1 MTVEELQIVI
11 SAQTKSAKSELN
23 SVKNEVTGLKN
34 HVDKVT
40 GSIGNSF
47 KSIRNIVA
55 GLGIASLIKSTI
67 LGNVDAAIKRVDTL
81 SNYSRVMSN
90 LGVGSVQAN
99 ASVQKL
105 SNKLIG
111 LPTTLDDASGAVQR
125 FTSVNSNISRS
136 TDMFLA
142 LNNAIL
148 AGGASSEIQKSA
160 LEQLSQSYAK
170 GKPDMFEWR
179 SAMTAMPAQMKQ
191 VAEAMGFVNA
201 SALGEALRNGTVSMD
216 QFMNTLMQLNT
227 QGINGYQ
234 SFEEQAR
241 NATGGI
247 STSIANMR
255 TAIVR
260 CMSEVMNTIGQSNI
274 AGFFTNIAKAINSC
288 VPYVVAFT
296 KVVMVAVGY
305 LTALFGGKSKKL
317 SSSFGGVSNNAK
329 KAAGNT
335 GALAKKMNDASDS
348 SQKLSKG
355 ASGTGRG
362 LKKAAGNASKLK
374 KELKGALAG
383 FDAINNINS
392 SNGSSDPSSGGSGG
406 AGGSGGDIGGFSM
419 DDSGAEEQKGLLE
432 EVDKQLEEIKKK
444 VAEFFQPLKQSWDK
458 FGAPMIAAAVYAF
471 NGVKNLLM
479 EIGKSMYTVWENGTG
494 AKTVELILKIFTNIF
509 KIIGNISQGLA
520 DAWNTAG
527 LGDSIIQHLW
537 NIFNSIL
544 KIINE
549 ILKIVRDVTKAI
561 DWTAVLGAVDVVL
574 IIIDGLFSFIA
585 DNVGRIL
592 GILSVIAGLSLFST
606 LAGILGTVITQIQLA
621 VGVFSGWASLATAL
635 SGAFG
640 ILPQIFASI
649 VMAVNPVNI
658 IIGAVIA
665 TVVDLWQKSKSFR
678 DDIVSILGNIATIV
692 QKVFM
697 NIVAPII
704 DTVGKIIMDFVGD
717 VLKPLW
723 NAWENVFQSIMGLLS
738 DFLKFATPIFST
750 ILDIL
755 GPVFEL
761 ALTLLRGVFDM
772 VFAAIRGIIE
782 RADKT
787 ICERVNNIREFFRN
801 LGEWMEGTFGFKWK
815 NVFETV
821 KNAVKAFRDY
831 VGPIINSLEV
841 VFLGLTSFI
850 SGVFSGNWRR
860 AWFGVR
866 QIFESI
872 VSGLSHIFKAPLN
885 FMIDRINKFL
895 SGIGKIKIPD
905 WVPGVGGKGFS
916 IPRIPR
922 LAKGG
927 IVSASTIA
935 NIGEAGTEAV
945 IPLQRNTQGLDMIA
959 EKISERLSL
968 SQNDGTGATYVIKLV
983 LDDGRVITKM
993 VIETISRTMKHAQE
1007 SLYLTIRRWNEWQ
1020 MKRKSR

>member
-1 MTVEELQIVI
+1 M
-11 SAQTKSAKSELN
+11 
-23 SVKNEVTGLKN
+23 KNEVTGLKN

-260 CMSEVMNTIGQSNI
+260 CMSDVMNTIGQSNI

-335 GALAKKMNDASDS
+335 GALAKNMNDASNS

-355 ASGTGRG
+355 AGGTGSG

-392 SNGSSDPSSGGSGG
+392 SNGSSDPSSGGSGGSGG

-549 ILKIVRDVTKAI
+549 ILKIVRDITKAI

-574 IIIDGLFSFIA
+574 GIIDGLFSFIA

-592 GILSVIAGLSLFST
+592 GILSIIAGLSLFST

-649 VMAVNPVNI
+649 VMAVNPVNV

-692 QKVFM
+692 QKVFL

-704 DTVGKIIMDFVGD
+704 DTVGGIIKDFVD
-717 VLKPLW
+717 TVLKPLW

-755 GPVFEL
+755 GPIFKL

-821 KNAVKAFRDY
+821 KNAVKAFRDCM
-831 VGPIINSLEV
+831 GPIISSV
-841 VFLGLTSFI
+841 QVIFMGLTNFI

-885 FMIDRINKFL
+885 FMIDGINKFL

-993 VIETISRTMKHAQE
+993 VIDNIKDYEARTGKPVFD
-1007 SLYLTIRRWNEWQ
+1007 Y
-1020 MKRKSR
+1020 

>member
-335 GALAKKMNDASDS
+335 GALAKNMNDASNS

-355 ASGTGRG
+355 AGGTGSG

-392 SNGSSDPSSGGSGG
+392 SNGSSDPSSGGSDGSGG

-537 NIFNSIL
+537 NIFNSVL

-549 ILKIVRDVTKAI
+549 ILKMVRDITKAI
-561 DWTAVLGAVDVVL
+561 DWTVVLGAVNVVL
-574 IIIDGLFSFIA
+574 GIIDGLFSFIA
-585 DNVGRIL
+585 DNVGLIL
-592 GILSVIAGLSLFST
+592 GILSAIAGLSLFST
-606 LAGILGTVITQIQLA
+606 LAGILGTVITQIQIA

-649 VMAVNPVNI
+649 VMAVNPVNV

-692 QKVFM
+692 QKVFL

-704 DTVGKIIMDFVGD
+704 DTVGGIIKDFVD
-717 VLKPLW
+717 TVLKPLW

-755 GPVFEL
+755 GPVFKL
-761 ALTLLRGVFDM
+761 ALTVLRGVFDM

-821 KNAVKAFRDY
+821 KNVVKAFRDY
-831 VGPIINSLEV
+831 MGPIINSLEV

-885 FMIDRINKFL
+885 FMIDGINKFL

-993 VIETISRTMKHAQE
+993 VIDNIKDYEARTGKPVFD
-1007 SLYLTIRRWNEWQ
+1007 Y
-1020 MKRKSR
+1020 

>member
-335 GALAKKMNDASDS
+335 GALAKNMNDASNS

-355 ASGTGRG
+355 AGGTGSG

-392 SNGSSDPSSGGSGG
+392 SNGSSDPSSGGSDGPGG
-406 AGGSGGDIGGFSM
+406 SGGSGGDIGGFSM

-692 QKVFM
+692 QKVFL

-704 DTVGKIIMDFVGD
+704 DTVGKIIMDFVET

-755 GPVFEL
+755 GPIFKL
-761 ALTLLRGVFDM
+761 ALTVLRGVFDM

-841 VFLGLTSFI
+841 VFLGLTNFI

-885 FMIDRINKFL
+885 FMIDGINKFL

-935 NIGEAGTEAV
+935 NIGEAGPEAV

-993 VIETISRTMKHAQE
+993 VIDNIKDYEARTGKPVFD
-1007 SLYLTIRRWNEWQ
+1007 Y
-1020 MKRKSR
+1020 

>member
-23 SVKNEVTGLKN
+23 SVKNEVTSLKN

-125 FTSVNSNISRS
+125 FTSVNGNISRS

-247 STSIANMR
+247 ATSIANMR

-296 KVVMVAVGY
+296 KVIMVAVGY

-335 GALAKKMNDASDS
+335 GALAKKMSDASDS

-355 ASGTGRG
+355 ASGTGSG

-392 SNGSSDPSSGGSGG
+392 SNGSSDPSSGGSDGSGG

-419 DDSGAEEQKGLLE
+419 DDGGAKEQKGLLE
-432 EVDKQLEEIKKK
+432 EVDKQLEEIKKM

-479 EIGKSMYTVWENGTG
+479 DIGKSMYTVWENGTG

-509 KIIGNISQGLA
+509 KIIGNITQGLA

-549 ILKIVRDVTKAI
+549 ILKIVRDITKAI
-561 DWTAVLGAVDVVL
+561 DWTVVLGAVNVVL
-574 IIIDGLFSFIA
+574 SIIDGLFSFIA

-649 VMAVNPVNI
+649 VMAVNPVNV

-692 QKVFM
+692 QKVFL

-704 DTVGKIIMDFVGD
+704 DTVGRIIMDFVD
-717 VLKPLW
+717 TVLKPLW

-755 GPVFEL
+755 GPIFKL

-821 KNAVKAFRDY
+821 KNVVKVFRDFM
-831 VGPIINSLEV
+831 GPIINSLEV
-841 VFLGLTSFI
+841 IFMGLTNFI

-885 FMIDRINKFL
+885 FMIDGINKFL

-993 VIETISRTMKHAQE
+993 VIDNIKDYEARTGKPVFD
-1007 SLYLTIRRWNEWQ
+1007 Y
-1020 MKRKSR
+1020 

>member
-406 AGGSGGDIGGFSM
+406 SGGAGGSGGDIGGFSM

-537 NIFNSIL
+537 NMFNSIL

-549 ILKIVRDVTKAI
+549 ILKIVRDITKAI
-561 DWTAVLGAVDVVL
+561 DWTVVLGAVNVVL
-574 IIIDGLFSFIA
+574 SIIDGLFSFIA
-585 DNVGRIL
+585 DNVGLIL
-592 GILSVIAGLSLFST
+592 GILSAIAGLSLFST

-649 VMAVNPVNI
+649 VMAVNPVNV

-692 QKVFM
+692 QKVFL

-704 DTVGKIIMDFVGD
+704 DTVGKIIMDFVET

-755 GPVFEL
+755 GPIFKL
-761 ALTLLRGVFDM
+761 ALTVLRGVFDM

-821 KNAVKAFRDY
+821 KNAVKAFRDC

-841 VFLGLTSFI
+841 IFLGLTNFI

-885 FMIDRINKFL
+885 FMIDGINKFL

-916 IPRIPR
+916 IPKIPR

-993 VIETISRTMKHAQE
+993 VIDNIKDYEARTGKPVFD
-1007 SLYLTIRRWNEWQ
+1007 Y
-1020 MKRKSR
+1020 

>member
-1 MTVEELQIVI
+1 M
-11 SAQTKSAKSELN
+11 
-23 SVKNEVTGLKN
+23 KNEVTGLKN

-67 LGNVDAAIKRVDTL
+67 LSNVDAAIKRVDTL

-216 QFMNTLMQLNT
+216 QFMDTIMKLNT

-247 STSIANMR
+247 ATSIANMR

-260 CMSEVMNTIGQSNI
+260 GMSDVMNTIGQSNI

-288 VPYVVAFT
+288 IPYVVAFT
-296 KVVMVAVGY
+296 KIVMVAVGY

-335 GALAKKMNDASDS
+335 GALAKNMNNASNS

-355 ASGTGRG
+355 ASGTGSG

-374 KELKGALAG
+374 KELNGALAG

-392 SNGSSDPSSGGSGG
+392 SNSSSDPSSGGSGG

-458 FGAPMIAAAVYAF
+458 FGAPMIAAAVFAF
-471 NGVKNLLM
+471 SGIRSLLS

-549 ILKIVRDVTKAI
+549 ILKIVRDITKAI
-561 DWTAVLGAVDVVL
+561 DWTIVLGAVNVVL
-574 IIIDGLFSFIA
+574 GIIDGLFSFIA
-585 DNVGRIL
+585 DNVGLIL
-592 GILSVIAGLSLFST
+592 GILSAIAGLSLFST

-649 VMAVNPVNI
+649 VMAVNPVNV

-692 QKVFM
+692 QKVFI

-704 DTVGKIIMDFVGD
+704 DTVGKIIMDFVD
-717 VLKPLW
+717 SVLKPLW

-738 DFLKFATPIFST
+738 DFLKVATPIFST

-755 GPVFEL
+755 GPVFKL
-761 ALTLLRGVFDM
+761 ALTVLRGVFDM

-831 VGPIINSLEV
+831 MGPIISSV
-841 VFLGLTSFI
+841 QVIFMGLANFI
-850 SGVFSGNWRR
+850 GGVFSGNWKR
-860 AWFGVR
+860 AWLGVK
-866 QIFESI
+866 QIFEGI
-872 VSGLSHIFKAPLN
+872 VSGLGAIFKAPLN
-885 FMIDRINKFL
+885 FMIDGINKFL

-916 IPRIPR
+916 IPKIPR

-993 VIETISRTMKHAQE
+993 VIDNIKDYEARTGKPVFD
-1007 SLYLTIRRWNEWQ
+1007 Y
-1020 MKRKSR
+1020 

>member
-67 LGNVDAAIKRVDTL
+67 LSNVDAAIKRVDTL

-90 LGVGSVQAN
+90 LGAGSVQAN
-99 ASVQKL
+99 ASIQKL

-216 QFMNTLMQLNT
+216 QFMDTIMKLNT

-247 STSIANMR
+247 ATSIANMR

-260 CMSEVMNTIGQSNI
+260 GMADVMNTIGQSNI

-288 VPYVVAFT
+288 IPYVVAFT

-335 GALAKKMNDASDS
+335 GALAKNMNNASNS

-355 ASGTGRG
+355 ASGTGSG

-374 KELKGALAG
+374 KELNGALAG

-406 AGGSGGDIGGFSM
+406 SGGAGGYGGDIGGFSM

-549 ILKIVRDVTKAI
+549 ILKIVRDITKAI
-561 DWTAVLGAVDVVL
+561 DWTVVLGAVNVVL
-574 IIIDGLFSFIA
+574 GIIDGLFSFIA
-585 DNVGRIL
+585 DNVGLIL
-592 GILSVIAGLSLFST
+592 GILSAIAGLSLFST

-649 VMAVNPVNI
+649 VMAVNPVNV

-678 DDIVSILGNIATIV
+678 DDVVSILGNIATIV
-692 QKVFM
+692 QKVFI
-697 NIVAPII
+697 NIVAPVISTVAGII
-704 DTVGKIIMDFVGD
+704 KDFVNM

-723 NAWENVFQSIMGLLS
+723 NVWETVFKDIMGIVS
-738 DFLKFATPIFST
+738 DLLKFVTPIFST

-755 GPVFEL
+755 GPIFQL
-761 ALTLLRGVFDM
+761 SLTHLQGTFRI
-772 VFAAIRGIIE
+772 VFAAIGGIIQG
-782 RADKT
+782 AGAVIHAVVDG
-787 ICERVNNIREFFRN
+787 IRGFFN
-801 LGEWMEGTFGFKWK
+801 GLGTWMEVTFGFKWK
-815 NVFETV
+815 NVFEAV
-821 KNAVKAFRDY
+821 KNIVKAFRDY
-831 VGPIINSLEV
+831 MGPIISSV
-841 VFLGLTSFI
+841 QVIFMGLANFI
-850 SGVFSGNWRR
+850 GGVFSGNWKR
-860 AWFGVR
+860 AWLGVK
-866 QIFESI
+866 QIFEGI
-872 VSGLSHIFKAPLN
+872 VSGLGAIFKAPLN
-885 FMIDRINKFL
+885 FMIDGINKFL

-916 IPRIPR
+916 IPKIPR

-993 VIETISRTMKHAQE
+993 VIDNIKDYEARTGKPVFD
-1007 SLYLTIRRWNEWQ
+1007 Y
-1020 MKRKSR
+1020 

>member
-1 MTVEELQIVI
+1 MI

-23 SVKNEVTGLKN
+23 SVKSEVTSLKN

-90 LGVGSVQAN
+90 LGADSVQAN

-201 SALGEALRNGTVSMD
+201 SALGEALRSGKVSMD
-216 QFMNTLMQLNT
+216 QFMDTIMKLNT

-234 SFEEQAR
+234 SFEEQAK

-247 STSIANMR
+247 ATSIANMR

-260 CMSEVMNTIGQSNI
+260 GMSDVMNTIGQSNI

-288 VPYVVAFT
+288 IPYVVAFT
-296 KVVMVAVGY
+296 KVVMTAVGY

-329 KAAGNT
+329 KAAGST
-335 GALAKKMNDASDS
+335 GALAKNMNSASNS

-355 ASGTGRG
+355 ASGTGSG

-374 KELKGALAG
+374 KELNGALAG

-392 SNGSSDPSSGGSGG
+392 SNSSSDPSSGSGSGG
-406 AGGSGGDIGGFSM
+406 SGGSGGGDIGGFSM
-419 DDSGAEEQKGLLE
+419 DDSGAEKQKGLLE
-432 EVDKQLEEIKKK
+432 QVDKQLEEIKKK
-444 VAEFFQPLKQSWDK
+444 VAEFFQPLKQSWDM

-471 NGVKNLLM
+471 SGIRSLLS

-520 DAWNTAG
+520 DAWNTFG

-549 ILKIVRDVTKAI
+549 ILKIVRDITKAI
-561 DWTAVLGAVDVVL
+561 DWTVVL
-574 IIIDGLFSFIA
+574 FAVNGVLSIIDGLFSFIA
-585 DNVGRIL
+585 DNVSLIL
-592 GILSVIAGLSLFST
+592 GILSAIAGLSLFST
-606 LAGILGTVITQIQLA
+606 IAGILGTVVTQIQLA
-621 VGVFSGWASLATAL
+621 VGIFAGWTSLATAF

-649 VMAVNPVNI
+649 VMAINPVTV
-658 IIGAVIA
+658 IIGLVIA
-665 TVVDLWQKSKSFR
+665 TVIDLWQKSKSFR

-692 QKVFM
+692 QKVFLT
-697 NIVAPII
+697 IVAPII
-704 DTVGKIIMDFVGD
+704 DTVGKIIKDFVD
-717 VLKPLW
+717 MVLKPLW
-723 NAWENVFQSIMGLLS
+723 NAWENVFQSITGLLS

-755 GPVFEL
+755 GPVFKL
-761 ALTLLRGVFDM
+761 ALTVLRGTFDM

-782 RADKT
+782 RAGKT
-787 ICERVNNIREFFRN
+787 ICERINNIREFFRN

-821 KNAVKAFRDY
+821 KNIVKAFRDY
-831 VGPIINSLEV
+831 MGPIISSV
-841 VFLGLTSFI
+841 QVIFMGLANFI
-850 SGVFSGNWRR
+850 GGVFSGNWKR
-860 AWFGVR
+860 AWLGVK
-866 QIFESI
+866 QIFEGI
-872 VSGLSHIFKAPLN
+872 VSGLGHIFKAPLN
-885 FMIDRINKFL
+885 FMIDGINKFL
-895 SGIGKIKIPD
+895 SGIGKVKIPD

-916 IPRIPR
+916 IPKIPR

-945 IPLQRNTQGLDMIA
+945 IPLQKNTQGLDMIA

-968 SQNDGTGATYVIKLV
+968 SQNDGQGATYVIKLV

-993 VIETISRTMKHAQE
+993 VIDNIKDYEARTGKPVFD
-1007 SLYLTIRRWNEWQ
+1007 Y
-1020 MKRKSR
+1020 

>member
-216 QFMNTLMQLNT
+216 QFMDTLMQLNT
-227 QGINGYQ
+227 QAINGYQ

-335 GALAKKMNDASDS
+335 GALAKNMNDASNS

-392 SNGSSDPSSGGSGG
+392 SNGSSDPSSGGSGGSGG

-549 ILKIVRDVTKAI
+549 ILKIVRDITKAI
-561 DWTAVLGAVDVVL
+561 DWTVVLGAVNVVL
-574 IIIDGLFSFIA
+574 SIIDGLFSFIA
-585 DNVGRIL
+585 DNVGLIL
-592 GILSVIAGLSLFST
+592 GILSAIAGLSLFST

-692 QKVFM
+692 QKVFL

-704 DTVGKIIMDFVGD
+704 DTVGGIIMDFVD
-717 VLKPLW
+717 TVLKPLW

-755 GPVFEL
+755 GPVFKL

-841 VFLGLTSFI
+841 IFLGLTNFI

-885 FMIDRINKFL
+885 FMIDGINKFL

-993 VIETISRTMKHAQE
+993 VIDNIKDYEARTGKPVFD
-1007 SLYLTIRRWNEWQ
+1007 Y
-1020 MKRKSR
+1020 

>member
-260 CMSEVMNTIGQSNI
+260 CMSDVMNTIGQSNI

-406 AGGSGGDIGGFSM
+406 SGGVGGSGGDIGGFSM

-537 NIFNSIL
+537 NMFNSIL

-549 ILKIVRDVTKAI
+549 ILKIVRDITKAI
-561 DWTAVLGAVDVVL
+561 DWTVVLGAVNVVL
-574 IIIDGLFSFIA
+574 SIIDGLFSFIA
-585 DNVGRIL
+585 DNVGLIL
-592 GILSVIAGLSLFST
+592 GILSAIAGLSLFST

-649 VMAVNPVNI
+649 VMAVNPVNV

-692 QKVFM
+692 QKVFL

-704 DTVGKIIMDFVGD
+704 DTVGKIIMDFVET

-801 LGEWMEGTFGFKWK
+801 LGEWMEGTFDFKWK

-831 VGPIINSLEV
+831 MGPIISSV
-841 VFLGLTSFI
+841 QVIFMGLANFI
-850 SGVFSGNWRR
+850 GGVFSGNWRR

-885 FMIDRINKFL
+885 FMIDGINKFL

-968 SQNDGTGATYVIKLV
+968 PQNDGTGATYVIKLV

-993 VIETISRTMKHAQE
+993 VIDNIKDYEARTGKPVFD
-1007 SLYLTIRRWNEWQ
+1007 Y
-1020 MKRKSR
+1020 

>member
-216 QFMNTLMQLNT
+216 QFMDTIMKLNT

-247 STSIANMR
+247 ATSIANMR

-260 CMSEVMNTIGQSNI
+260 CMSDVMNTIGQSNI

-335 GALAKKMNDASDS
+335 GALAKNMNNASNS

-355 ASGTGRG
+355 ASGTGSG

-374 KELKGALAG
+374 KELNGALAG

-406 AGGSGGDIGGFSM
+406 SGGVGGSGGDIGGFSM

-527 LGDSIIQHLW
+527 LGDSIIQHIW
-537 NIFNSIL
+537 NIFNSVL

-549 ILKIVRDVTKAI
+549 ILKIVRDITKAI
-561 DWTAVLGAVDVVL
+561 DWTVVLGAVNVVL
-574 IIIDGLFSFIA
+574 GIIDGLFSFIA
-585 DNVGRIL
+585 DNVGLIL
-592 GILSVIAGLSLFST
+592 GVLSAIAGLSLFST
-606 LAGILGTVITQIQLA
+606 IAGILGTVVTQIQLA
-621 VGVFSGWASLATAL
+621 VGIFAGWTSLATAL

-649 VMAVNPVNI
+649 VMAVNPVNV

-665 TVVDLWQKSKSFR
+665 TVVDLWNKSKSFR
-678 DDIVSILGNIATIV
+678 NDIVSILGNIATIV
-692 QKVFM
+692 QKVFL

-704 DTVGKIIMDFVGD
+704 DTVGKIISDFVD
-717 VLKPLW
+717 MVLKPLW
-723 NAWENVFQSIMGLLS
+723 NAWENVFESIMGLVS
-738 DFLKFATPIFST
+738 DFLKFVTPIFST

-761 ALTLLRGVFDM
+761 ALTVLRGTFDM
-772 VFAAIRGIIE
+772 VFSAIRGIIE
-782 RADKT
+782 RADKN
-787 ICERVNNIREFFRN
+787 ICEKVNNIREFFRN

-821 KNAVKAFRDY
+821 KNVVKAFRDY
-831 VGPIINSLEV
+831 MGPIINSLQV
-841 VFLGLTSFI
+841 VFMGLVNFI
-850 SGVFSGNWRR
+850 SGAFSGNWRR

-885 FMIDRINKFL
+885 FMIDGINKFL
-895 SGIGKIKIPD
+895 SSIGKIKIPD

-993 VIETISRTMKHAQE
+993 VIDNIKDYEARTGKPVFD
-1007 SLYLTIRRWNEWQ
+1007 Y
-1020 MKRKSR
+1020 

>member
-1 MTVEELQIVI
+1 M
-11 SAQTKSAKSELN
+11 
-23 SVKNEVTGLKN
+23 KNEVTSLKN

-125 FTSVNSNISRS
+125 FTSVNGNISRS

-216 QFMNTLMQLNT
+216 QFMNTLMQSNT

-247 STSIANMR
+247 ATSIANMR

-260 CMSEVMNTIGQSNI
+260 GMSDVMNTIGQSNI

-288 VPYVVAFT
+288 IPYVVAFT

-335 GALAKKMNDASDS
+335 GALAKKMSDASDS

-355 ASGTGRG
+355 ASGTGSG

-392 SNGSSDPSSGGSGG
+392 SNGSSDPSSGDSGGSGG

-419 DDSGAEEQKGLLE
+419 DDSGAKEQKGLLE

-494 AKTVELILKIFTNIF
+494 APVTNNVPNPKPSETPPKPSSYDQWVADLQEELNRQYNMGLVVDGLKGPKTLAACPLVRKGAR
-509 KIIGNISQGLA
+509 GNITRL
-520 DAWNTAG
+520 
-527 LGDSIIQHLW
+527 IQRRLNSVGFHLSTDG
-537 NIFNSIL
+537 IFGSGTYN
-544 KIINE
+544 
-549 ILKIVRDVTKAI
+549 
-561 DWTAVLGAVDVVL
+561 AV
-574 IIIDGLFSFIA
+574 
-585 DNVGRIL
+585 
-592 GILSVIAGLSLFST
+592 
-606 LAGILGTVITQIQLA
+606 
-621 VGVFSGWASLATAL
+621 
-635 SGAFG
+635 
-640 ILPQIFASI
+640 
-649 VMAVNPVNI
+649 
-658 IIGAVIA
+658 
-665 TVVDLWQKSKSFR
+665 
-678 DDIVSILGNIATIV
+678 
-692 QKVFM
+692 
-697 NIVAPII
+697 
-704 DTVGKIIMDFVGD
+704 
-717 VLKPLW
+717 
-723 NAWENVFQSIMGLLS
+723 NVFQKNRGLYQDGKVGKKTWDWL
-738 DFLKFATPIFST
+738 LK
-750 ILDIL
+750 
-755 GPVFEL
+755 G
-761 ALTLLRGVFDM
+761 
-772 VFAAIRGIIE
+772 
-782 RADKT
+782 
-787 ICERVNNIREFFRN
+787 
-801 LGEWMEGTFGFKWK
+801 
-815 NVFETV
+815 
-821 KNAVKAFRDY
+821 
-831 VGPIINSLEV
+831 
-841 VFLGLTSFI
+841 
-850 SGVFSGNWRR
+850 
-860 AWFGVR
+860 
-866 QIFESI
+866 
-872 VSGLSHIFKAPLN
+872 
-885 FMIDRINKFL
+885 
-895 SGIGKIKIPD
+895 
-905 WVPGVGGKGFS
+905 
-916 IPRIPR
+916 
-922 LAKGG
+922 
-927 IVSASTIA
+927 
-935 NIGEAGTEAV
+935 
-945 IPLQRNTQGLDMIA
+945 
-959 EKISERLSL
+959 
-968 SQNDGTGATYVIKLV
+968 
-983 LDDGRVITKM
+983 TKM
-993 VIETISRTMKHAQE
+993 
-1007 SLYLTIRRWNEWQ
+1007 
-1020 MKRKSR
+1020 

>member
-335 GALAKKMNDASDS
+335 GALAKNMNDASNS

-355 ASGTGRG
+355 AGGTGSG

-392 SNGSSDPSSGGSGG
+392 SNGSSDPSSGGSGGSGG

-549 ILKIVRDVTKAI
+549 ILKIVRDITKAI
-561 DWTAVLGAVDVVL
+561 DWTVVLGAVNVVL
-574 IIIDGLFSFIA
+574 SIIDGLFSFIA

-592 GILSVIAGLSLFST
+592 GILSAIAGLSLFST

-649 VMAVNPVNI
+649 VMAVNPVNV

-692 QKVFM
+692 QKVFL

-704 DTVGKIIMDFVGD
+704 DTVGKIIMDFVET

-755 GPVFEL
+755 GPIFKL
-761 ALTLLRGVFDM
+761 ALTVLRGVFDM

-841 VFLGLTSFI
+841 VFLGLTNFI

-860 AWFGVR
+860 AWLGVR

-885 FMIDRINKFL
+885 FMIDGINKFL

-993 VIETISRTMKHAQE
+993 VIDNIKDYEARTGKPVFD
-1007 SLYLTIRRWNEWQ
+1007 Y
-1020 MKRKSR
+1020 

>member
-317 SSSFGGVSNNAK
+317 SSSFDGVSNNAK

-406 AGGSGGDIGGFSM
+406 SGGVGGSGGDIGGFSM

-537 NIFNSIL
+537 NMFNSIL

-549 ILKIVRDVTKAI
+549 ILKIVRDITKAI
-561 DWTAVLGAVDVVL
+561 DWTVVLGAVNVVL
-574 IIIDGLFSFIA
+574 SIIDGLFSFIA
-585 DNVGRIL
+585 DNVGLIL
-592 GILSVIAGLSLFST
+592 GILSAIAGLSLFST

-649 VMAVNPVNI
+649 VMAVNPVNV

-692 QKVFM
+692 QKVFL

-704 DTVGKIIMDFVGD
+704 DTVGKIIMDFVET

-755 GPVFEL
+755 GPIFKL

-821 KNAVKAFRDY
+821 KNAVKAFRDCM
-831 VGPIINSLEV
+831 GPIISSV
-841 VFLGLTSFI
+841 QVIFMGLTNFI

-885 FMIDRINKFL
+885 FMIDGINKFL

-968 SQNDGTGATYVIKLV
+968 PQNDGTGATYVIKLV

-993 VIETISRTMKHAQE
+993 VIDNIKDYEARTGKPVFD
-1007 SLYLTIRRWNEWQ
+1007 Y
-1020 MKRKSR
+1020 

>member
-23 SVKNEVTGLKN
+23 SVKNEVTSLKN

-67 LGNVDAAIKRVDTL
+67 LGNIDAAIKRVDTL

-125 FTSVNSNISRS
+125 FTSVNGNISRS

-234 SFEEQAR
+234 SFEEQAK

-247 STSIANMR
+247 ATSIANMR

-260 CMSEVMNTIGQSNI
+260 GMSDVMNTIGQSNI

-288 VPYVVAFT
+288 IPYVVAFT
-296 KVVMVAVGY
+296 KVVMTAVGY

-335 GALAKKMNDASDS
+335 GALAKKMSDASDS

-355 ASGTGRG
+355 ASGTGSG

-392 SNGSSDPSSGGSGG
+392 SNGSSDPSSGDSGGSGG

-419 DDSGAEEQKGLLE
+419 DDSGAKEQKGLLE

-471 NGVKNLLM
+471 NGVKNLLS

-574 IIIDGLFSFIA
+574 IIIDELFSFIA

-649 VMAVNPVNI
+649 VMAVNPVNV

-692 QKVFM
+692 QKVFL

-717 VLKPLW
+717 VLTPLW
-723 NAWENVFQSIMGLLS
+723 NAWENVFQSIMGLVS
-738 DFLKFATPIFST
+738 DFLKFVTPIFST

-755 GPVFEL
+755 GPIFQL
-761 ALTLLRGVFDM
+761 ALTLLRGTFDM

-782 RADKT
+782 LADKT

-821 KNAVKAFRDY
+821 KNVVKVFRDFM
-831 VGPIINSLEV
+831 GPIINSLEV

-850 SGVFSGNWRR
+850 SGVFSNNWRR

-866 QIFESI
+866 QIFEGI
-872 VSGLSHIFKAPLN
+872 VSGLEHIFKAPLN
-885 FMIDRINKFL
+885 FMIDGINKFL

-993 VIETISRTMKHAQE
+993 VIDNIKDYEARTGKPVFD
-1007 SLYLTIRRWNEWQ
+1007 Y
-1020 MKRKSR
+1020 

>member
-55 GLGIASLIKSTI
+55 GLGIASLIKSTV
-67 LGNVDAAIKRVDTL
+67 LGNIDAAIKRVDTL
-81 SNYSRVMSN
+81 SNYSRVMAN

-247 STSIANMR
+247 ATSIANMR

-260 CMSEVMNTIGQSNI
+260 GMSDVMNTIGQSNI

-288 VPYVVAFT
+288 IPYVVAFT

-335 GALAKKMNDASDS
+335 GALAKNMNNASNS

-355 ASGTGRG
+355 ASGTGSG

-374 KELKGALAG
+374 KELNGALAG

-392 SNGSSDPSSGGSGG
+392 SNSSSNPSSGGSGG
-406 AGGSGGDIGGFSM
+406 SGGVGGSGGIGDIGSIGADAFDTGSM
-419 DDSGAEEQKGLLE
+419 TAPLE

-549 ILKIVRDVTKAI
+549 ILKMVRDITKAI
-561 DWTAVLGAVDVVL
+561 DWTVVLGAVNVVL
-574 IIIDGLFSFIA
+574 GIIDGLFSFIA
-585 DNVGRIL
+585 DNVGLIL
-592 GILSVIAGLSLFST
+592 GILSAIAGLSLFST
-606 LAGILGTVITQIQLA
+606 LAGILGTVITQIQIA

-649 VMAVNPVNI
+649 VMAVNPVNV
-658 IIGAVIA
+658 IIGVVIA

-678 DDIVSILGNIATIV
+678 DDLVSILGNIATIV
-692 QKVFM
+692 QKVFL
-697 NIVAPII
+697 NIVAPVISTVAGII
-704 DTVGKIIMDFVGD
+704 KDFVNM

-723 NAWENVFQSIMGLLS
+723 NVWETVFKDIMGIVS
-738 DFLKFATPIFST
+738 DLLKFVTPIFST

-755 GPVFEL
+755 GPVFQL
-761 ALTLLRGVFDM
+761 SLTHLQGTFRI
-772 VFAAIRGIIE
+772 VFAAIGGII
-782 RADKT
+782 
-787 ICERVNNIREFFRN
+787 
-801 LGEWMEGTFGFKWK
+801 
-815 NVFETV
+815 
-821 KNAVKAFRDY
+821 
-831 VGPIINSLEV
+831 
-841 VFLGLTSFI
+841 
-850 SGVFSGNWRR
+850 
-860 AWFGVR
+860 
-866 QIFESI
+866 
-872 VSGLSHIFKAPLN
+872 
-885 FMIDRINKFL
+885 
-895 SGIGKIKIPD
+895 
-905 WVPGVGGKGFS
+905 
-916 IPRIPR
+916 
-922 LAKGG
+922 
-927 IVSASTIA
+927 
-935 NIGEAGTEAV
+935 
-945 IPLQRNTQGLDMIA
+945 
-959 EKISERLSL
+959 
-968 SQNDGTGATYVIKLV
+968 
-983 LDDGRVITKM
+983 
-993 VIETISRTMKHAQE
+993 
-1007 SLYLTIRRWNEWQ
+1007 
-1020 MKRKSR
+1020 

>member
-67 LGNVDAAIKRVDTL
+67 LSNVDAAIKRVDTL

-90 LGVGSVQAN
+90 LGAGSVQAN
-99 ASVQKL
+99 ASIQKL
-105 SNKLIG
+105 SNRLIG

-216 QFMNTLMQLNT
+216 QFMDTIMKLNT

-247 STSIANMR
+247 ATSIANMR

-260 CMSEVMNTIGQSNI
+260 GMSDVMNTIGQSNI

-288 VPYVVAFT
+288 IPYVVAFT

-335 GALAKKMNDASDS
+335 GALAKNMNNASNS

-355 ASGTGRG
+355 ASGTGSG

-374 KELKGALAG
+374 KELNGALAG

-392 SNGSSDPSSGGSGG
+392 SNGSSDPSSGDSGGSGG

-458 FGAPMIAAAVYAF
+458 FGAPMIAAAVFAF
-471 NGVKNLLM
+471 SGIRSLLS

-549 ILKIVRDVTKAI
+549 ILKIVRDITKAI
-561 DWTAVLGAVDVVL
+561 DWTIVLGAVNVVL
-574 IIIDGLFSFIA
+574 GIIDGLFSFIA
-585 DNVGRIL
+585 DNVGLIL
-592 GILSVIAGLSLFST
+592 GILSAIAGLSLFST
-606 LAGILGTVITQIQLA
+606 LAGILGTVVTQIQLA
-621 VGVFSGWASLATAL
+621 VGIFAGWTSLATAL

-649 VMAVNPVNI
+649 VMAVNPVNV

-692 QKVFM
+692 QKVFI
-697 NIVAPII
+697 NIVAPVISTVAGII
-704 DTVGKIIMDFVGD
+704 KDFVNM

-723 NAWENVFQSIMGLLS
+723 NVWETVFKDIMGIVS
-738 DFLKFATPIFST
+738 DLLKFVTPIFST

-755 GPVFEL
+755 GPIFQL
-761 ALTLLRGVFDM
+761 SLTHLQGTFRI
-772 VFAAIRGIIE
+772 VFAAIGGIIQG
-782 RADKT
+782 AGAVIHAVVDG
-787 ICERVNNIREFFRN
+787 IRGFFN
-801 LGEWMEGTFGFKWK
+801 GLGTWMEVTFGFKWK

-831 VGPIINSLEV
+831 MGPIISSV
-841 VFLGLTSFI
+841 QVIFMGLANFI
-850 SGVFSGNWRR
+850 GGVFSGNWKR
-860 AWFGVR
+860 AWLGVK
-866 QIFESI
+866 QIFEGI
-872 VSGLSHIFKAPLN
+872 VSGLGAIFKAPLN
-885 FMIDRINKFL
+885 FMIDGINKFL

-916 IPRIPR
+916 IPKIPR

-993 VIETISRTMKHAQE
+993 VIDNIKDYEARTGKPVFD
-1007 SLYLTIRRWNEWQ
+1007 Y
-1020 MKRKSR
+1020 

>member
-99 ASVQKL
+99 ASIQKL

-216 QFMNTLMQLNT
+216 QFMDTIMKLNT

-247 STSIANMR
+247 ATSIANMR

-260 CMSEVMNTIGQSNI
+260 CMSDVMNTIGQSNI

-406 AGGSGGDIGGFSM
+406 SGGVGGSGGDIGGFSM

-649 VMAVNPVNI
+649 VMAVNPVNV

-692 QKVFM
+692 QKVFL

-704 DTVGKIIMDFVGD
+704 DTVGKIIMDFVET

-821 KNAVKAFRDY
+821 KNAVKAFRDCM
-831 VGPIINSLEV
+831 GPIISSV
-841 VFLGLTSFI
+841 QVIFMGLTNFI

-885 FMIDRINKFL
+885 FMIDGINKFL

-968 SQNDGTGATYVIKLV
+968 PQNDGTGATYVIKLV

-993 VIETISRTMKHAQE
+993 VIDNIKDYEARTGKPVFD
-1007 SLYLTIRRWNEWQ
+1007 Y
-1020 MKRKSR
+1020 

>member
-216 QFMNTLMQLNT
+216 QFMDTLMQLNT

-260 CMSEVMNTIGQSNI
+260 CMSDVMNTIGQSNI

-335 GALAKKMNDASDS
+335 GTLAKNMNDASNS

-355 ASGTGRG
+355 AGGTGSG

-374 KELKGALAG
+374 KELNGALAG

-392 SNGSSDPSSGGSGG
+392 SNSSSDPSSGGSGGSGG
-406 AGGSGGDIGGFSM
+406 AGGSGGIGDIGSIGADAFDTGSM
-419 DDSGAEEQKGLLE
+419 TAPLE

-649 VMAVNPVNI
+649 VMAVNPVNV

-692 QKVFM
+692 QKVFL

-704 DTVGKIIMDFVGD
+704 DTVGKIIMDFVET

-831 VGPIINSLEV
+831 MGPIINSLEV
-841 VFLGLTSFI
+841 IFLGLTSFI

-885 FMIDRINKFL
+885 FMIDGINKFL

-993 VIETISRTMKHAQE
+993 VIDNIKDYEARTGKPVFD
-1007 SLYLTIRRWNEWQ
+1007 Y
-1020 MKRKSR
+1020 

>member
-1 MTVEELQIVI
+1 M
-11 SAQTKSAKSELN
+11 
-23 SVKNEVTGLKN
+23 KNEVTGLKN

-260 CMSEVMNTIGQSNI
+260 CMSDVMNTIGQSNI

-406 AGGSGGDIGGFSM
+406 SGGVGGSGGDIGGFSM

-520 DAWNTAG
+520 DAWNTFG
-527 LGDSIIQHLW
+527 LGDLIIQRLW

-549 ILKIVRDVTKAI
+549 ILKIVRDITKAI
-561 DWTAVLGAVDVVL
+561 NWTAVLVAVYGVL
-574 IIIDGLFSFIA
+574 SIIDGLFSFIA
-585 DNVGRIL
+585 DNVGL
-592 GILSVIAGLSLFST
+592 ILSILSAIAGLSLFST

-649 VMAVNPVNI
+649 VMAVNPVNV

-665 TVVDLWQKSKSFR
+665 TVADLWKKSEDFR

-692 QKVFM
+692 QKVFL

-704 DTVGKIIMDFVGD
+704 DTVGGIIMDFVD
-717 VLKPLW
+717 TVLKPLW

-831 VGPIINSLEV
+831 MGPIISSV
-841 VFLGLTSFI
+841 QVIFMGLANFI
-850 SGVFSGNWRR
+850 GGVFSGNWKR
-860 AWFGVR
+860 AWLGIK
-866 QIFESI
+866 QIFEGV
-872 VSGLSHIFKAPLN
+872 VSGLGAIFKAPLN
-885 FMIDRINKFL
+885 FIIDGINKFL

-916 IPRIPR
+916 IPKIPR

-993 VIETISRTMKHAQE
+993 VIDNIKDYEARTGKPVFD
-1007 SLYLTIRRWNEWQ
+1007 Y
-1020 MKRKSR
+1020 

>member
-1 MTVEELQIVI
+1 M
-11 SAQTKSAKSELN
+11 
-23 SVKNEVTGLKN
+23 KNEVTSLKN

-90 LGVGSVQAN
+90 LSVGSVQAN
-99 ASVQKL
+99 ASIQKL

-125 FTSVNSNISRS
+125 FTSVNGNISRS

-247 STSIANMR
+247 ATSIANMR

-296 KVVMVAVGY
+296 KVIMVAVGY

-335 GALAKKMNDASDS
+335 GALAKKMSDASDS

-355 ASGTGRG
+355 ASGTGSG

-392 SNGSSDPSSGGSGG
+392 SNGSSDPSSGDSGGSGG

-419 DDSGAEEQKGLLE
+419 DDSGAKEQKGLLE

-494 AKTVELILKIFTNIF
+494 APVTNNVPNPKPSETPPKPSSYDQWVADLQEELNRQYNMGLVVDGLKGPKTLAACPLVRKGAR
-509 KIIGNISQGLA
+509 GNITRL
-520 DAWNTAG
+520 
-527 LGDSIIQHLW
+527 IQRRLNSVGFHLSTDG
-537 NIFNSIL
+537 IFGSGTYN
-544 KIINE
+544 
-549 ILKIVRDVTKAI
+549 
-561 DWTAVLGAVDVVL
+561 AV
-574 IIIDGLFSFIA
+574 
-585 DNVGRIL
+585 
-592 GILSVIAGLSLFST
+592 
-606 LAGILGTVITQIQLA
+606 
-621 VGVFSGWASLATAL
+621 
-635 SGAFG
+635 
-640 ILPQIFASI
+640 
-649 VMAVNPVNI
+649 
-658 IIGAVIA
+658 
-665 TVVDLWQKSKSFR
+665 
-678 DDIVSILGNIATIV
+678 
-692 QKVFM
+692 
-697 NIVAPII
+697 
-704 DTVGKIIMDFVGD
+704 
-717 VLKPLW
+717 
-723 NAWENVFQSIMGLLS
+723 NVFQKNRGLYQDGKVGKKTWDWL
-738 DFLKFATPIFST
+738 LK
-750 ILDIL
+750 
-755 GPVFEL
+755 G
-761 ALTLLRGVFDM
+761 
-772 VFAAIRGIIE
+772 
-782 RADKT
+782 
-787 ICERVNNIREFFRN
+787 
-801 LGEWMEGTFGFKWK
+801 
-815 NVFETV
+815 
-821 KNAVKAFRDY
+821 
-831 VGPIINSLEV
+831 
-841 VFLGLTSFI
+841 
-850 SGVFSGNWRR
+850 
-860 AWFGVR
+860 
-866 QIFESI
+866 
-872 VSGLSHIFKAPLN
+872 
-885 FMIDRINKFL
+885 
-895 SGIGKIKIPD
+895 
-905 WVPGVGGKGFS
+905 
-916 IPRIPR
+916 
-922 LAKGG
+922 
-927 IVSASTIA
+927 
-935 NIGEAGTEAV
+935 
-945 IPLQRNTQGLDMIA
+945 
-959 EKISERLSL
+959 
-968 SQNDGTGATYVIKLV
+968 
-983 LDDGRVITKM
+983 TKM
-993 VIETISRTMKHAQE
+993 
-1007 SLYLTIRRWNEWQ
+1007 
-1020 MKRKSR
+1020 

>member
-23 SVKNEVTGLKN
+23 SVKNEVTSLKN

-125 FTSVNSNISRS
+125 FTSVNGNISRS

-247 STSIANMR
+247 ATSIANMR

-296 KVVMVAVGY
+296 KVIMVAVGY
-305 LTALFGGKSKKL
+305 MTALFGGKSKKL

-335 GALAKKMNDASDS
+335 GALAKKMSDASDS

-355 ASGTGRG
+355 ASGTGSG

-374 KELKGALAG
+374 KELNGALAG

-392 SNGSSDPSSGGSGG
+392 SNGSSDPSSGDSGGSGG

-494 AKTVELILKIFTNIF
+494 AKTIELILKIFTNIF

-520 DAWNTAG
+520 DAWNTFG

-549 ILKIVRDVTKAI
+549 ILKIVRDITKAI
-561 DWTAVLGAVDVVL
+561 NWTVVL
-574 IIIDGLFSFIA
+574 VAVNGVLSIIDGLFSFIA
-585 DNVGRIL
+585 DNVGLIL
-592 GILSVIAGLSLFST
+592 SILSVIAGLSLFST

-649 VMAVNPVNI
+649 AMAANPVTV

-665 TVVDLWQKSKSFR
+665 TVVDLWKKSEDFR

-692 QKVFM
+692 QKVFL

-704 DTVGKIIMDFVGD
+704 DTVGKIIDDFVD
-717 VLKPLW
+717 TVLKPLW
-723 NAWENVFQSIMGLLS
+723 SAWENVFQSIMGLLS

-755 GPVFEL
+755 GPIFKL
-761 ALTLLRGVFDM
+761 ALTLLRGTFDM

-782 RADKT
+782 LADKT

-821 KNAVKAFRDY
+821 KNVVKAFRDFM
-831 VGPIINSLEV
+831 GPIINSLEV

-850 SGVFSGNWRR
+850 SGVFSNNWRR

-866 QIFESI
+866 QIFEGI
-872 VSGLSHIFKAPLN
+872 VSGLRNIFKAPLN
-885 FMIDRINKFL
+885 FMIDGINKFL

-916 IPRIPR
+916 IPKIPR

-993 VIETISRTMKHAQE
+993 VIDNIKDYEARTGKPVFD
-1007 SLYLTIRRWNEWQ
+1007 Y
-1020 MKRKSR
+1020 

>member
-216 QFMNTLMQLNT
+216 QFMDTIMQLNT

-247 STSIANMR
+247 ATSIANMR

-260 CMSEVMNTIGQSNI
+260 GMSDVMNTIGQSNI

-288 VPYVVAFT
+288 IPYVVAFT

-355 ASGTGRG
+355 AGGTGSG

-392 SNGSSDPSSGGSGG
+392 SNGSSDPSSGGSGGLGG

-549 ILKIVRDVTKAI
+549 ILKIVRDITKAI

-649 VMAVNPVNI
+649 VMAVNPVNV

-692 QKVFM
+692 QKVFL

-704 DTVGKIIMDFVGD
+704 DTVGEIIMDFVGD

-841 VFLGLTSFI
+841 VFLGLTNFI

-885 FMIDRINKFL
+885 FMIDGINKFL
-895 SGIGKIKIPD
+895 SGIGKVKIPD

-993 VIETISRTMKHAQE
+993 VIDNIKDYEARTGKPVFD
-1007 SLYLTIRRWNEWQ
+1007 Y
-1020 MKRKSR
+1020 

>member
-1 MTVEELQIVI
+1 MI

-23 SVKNEVTGLKN
+23 SVKSEVTSLKN

-55 GLGIASLIKSTI
+55 GLGIASMIKSTI

-125 FTSVNSNISRS
+125 FTSVNGNISRS

-234 SFEEQAR
+234 SFEEQAK

-247 STSIANMR
+247 ATSIANMR

-260 CMSEVMNTIGQSNI
+260 GMSDVMNTIGQSNI

-288 VPYVVAFT
+288 IPYVVAFT
-296 KVVMVAVGY
+296 KVVMTAVGY

-335 GALAKKMNDASDS
+335 GALAKNMNDASNS
-348 SQKLSKG
+348 SQKLSRG
-355 ASGTGRG
+355 AGGTGSG

-392 SNGSSDPSSGGSGG
+392 SNSSSDPSSGGSGG
-406 AGGSGGDIGGFSM
+406 SGGVGGSGGDIGGFSM

-494 AKTVELILKIFTNIF
+494 AKTIELILKIFTNIF

-527 LGDSIIQHLW
+527 LGDFIIQHIW
-537 NIFNSIL
+537 NIFNSVL

-549 ILKIVRDVTKAI
+549 ILKIVRDITKAI
-561 DWTAVLGAVDVVL
+561 DWTVILGAVDVVL

-592 GILSVIAGLSLFST
+592 GVLSAIAGLSLFST
-606 LAGILGTVITQIQLA
+606 IAGILGTVITQIQLA

-649 VMAVNPVNI
+649 VMAVNPVNV

-665 TVVDLWQKSKSFR
+665 TVVDLWNKSKSFR
-678 DDIVSILGNIATIV
+678 NDIVSILGNIATIV
-692 QKVFM
+692 QKVFLT
-697 NIVAPII
+697 IVAPII
-704 DTVGKIIMDFVGD
+704 DTVGKIIEDFVD
-717 VLKPLW
+717 MVLKPLW

-772 VFAAIRGIIE
+772 VFSAIRGIIE
-782 RADKT
+782 LAGKT

-821 KNAVKAFRDY
+821 KNAVKVFRDY
-831 VGPIINSLEV
+831 MGPIINSV
-841 VFLGLTSFI
+841 QVIFLGLTSFI
-850 SGVFSGNWRR
+850 SGVFSNNWRR

-885 FMIDRINKFL
+885 FMIDGINKFL
-895 SGIGKIKIPD
+895 SGIGKVKIPD

-968 SQNDGTGATYVIKLV
+968 SQNDGQGATYVIKLV

-993 VIETISRTMKHAQE
+993 VIDNIKDYEARTGKPVFD
-1007 SLYLTIRRWNEWQ
+1007 Y
-1020 MKRKSR
+1020 

>member
-317 SSSFGGVSNNAK
+317 SSSFDGVSNNAK

-406 AGGSGGDIGGFSM
+406 SGGVGGSGGDIGGFSM

-537 NIFNSIL
+537 NMFNSIL

-549 ILKIVRDVTKAI
+549 ILKIVRDITKAI
-561 DWTAVLGAVDVVL
+561 DWTVVLGAVNVVL
-574 IIIDGLFSFIA
+574 SIIDGLFSFIA
-585 DNVGRIL
+585 DNVGLIL
-592 GILSVIAGLSLFST
+592 GILSAIAGLSLFST

-649 VMAVNPVNI
+649 VMAVNPVNV

-692 QKVFM
+692 QKVFL

-704 DTVGKIIMDFVGD
+704 DTVGKIIMDFVET

-755 GPVFEL
+755 GPIFKL

-821 KNAVKAFRDY
+821 KNAVKAFRDCM
-831 VGPIINSLEV
+831 GPIISSV
-841 VFLGLTSFI
+841 QVIFMGLTNFI

-885 FMIDRINKFL
+885 FMIDGINKFL

-993 VIETISRTMKHAQE
+993 VIDNIKDYEARTGKPVFD
-1007 SLYLTIRRWNEWQ
+1007 Y
-1020 MKRKSR
+1020 

>member
-329 KAAGNT
+329 KEAGNT

-392 SNGSSDPSSGGSGG
+392 SNGSSDPSSGGSGGSGG

-537 NIFNSIL
+537 NMFNSIL

-549 ILKIVRDVTKAI
+549 ILKIVRDITKAI
-561 DWTAVLGAVDVVL
+561 DWTVVLGAVNVVL
-574 IIIDGLFSFIA
+574 SIIDGLFSFIA
-585 DNVGRIL
+585 DNVGLIL
-592 GILSVIAGLSLFST
+592 GILSAIAGLSLFST

-649 VMAVNPVNI
+649 VMAVNPVNV

-692 QKVFM
+692 QKVFL

-723 NAWENVFQSIMGLLS
+723 NTWENVFQSIMGLLS

-755 GPVFEL
+755 GPIFKL
-761 ALTLLRGVFDM
+761 ALTVLRGVFDM

-821 KNAVKAFRDY
+821 KNVVKAFRDY
-831 VGPIINSLEV
+831 MGPIINSLEV
-841 VFLGLTSFI
+841 IFMGLANFI
-850 SGVFSGNWRR
+850 GGVFSGNWRR

-885 FMIDRINKFL
+885 FMIDGINKFL

-993 VIETISRTMKHAQE
+993 VIDNIKDYEARTGKPVFD
-1007 SLYLTIRRWNEWQ
+1007 Y
-1020 MKRKSR
+1020 

>member
-67 LGNVDAAIKRVDTL
+67 LGNIDAAIKRVDTL

-90 LGVGSVQAN
+90 LGADSVQAN

-125 FTSVNSNISRS
+125 FTAVNGNISRS

-247 STSIANMR
+247 ATSIANMR

-260 CMSEVMNTIGQSNI
+260 GMSDVMNTIGQSNI

-288 VPYVVAFT
+288 IPYVVAFT

-335 GALAKKMNDASDS
+335 GALAKKMSDASDS

-355 ASGTGRG
+355 ASGTGSG

-392 SNGSSDPSSGGSGG
+392 SNGSSDPSSGDSGGSGG

-419 DDSGAEEQKGLLE
+419 DDSGAKEQKGLLE

-574 IIIDGLFSFIA
+574 IIIDELFSFIA

-649 VMAVNPVNI
+649 VMAVNPVNV

-692 QKVFM
+692 QKVFL

-717 VLKPLW
+717 VLTPLW
-723 NAWENVFQSIMGLLS
+723 NAWENVFQSIMGLVS
-738 DFLKFATPIFST
+738 DFLKFVTPIFST

-755 GPVFEL
+755 GPIFRL
-761 ALTLLRGVFDM
+761 ALTVLRGVFDT

-782 RADKT
+782 LADKT

-821 KNAVKAFRDY
+821 KNVVKAFRDFM
-831 VGPIINSLEV
+831 GPIINSLEV

-850 SGVFSGNWRR
+850 SGVFSNNWRR

-866 QIFESI
+866 QIFEGI
-872 VSGLSHIFKAPLN
+872 VSGLRNIFKAPLN
-885 FMIDRINKFL
+885 FMIDGINKFL

-993 VIETISRTMKHAQE
+993 VIDNIKDYEARTGKPVFD
-1007 SLYLTIRRWNEWQ
+1007 Y
-1020 MKRKSR
+1020 

>member
-216 QFMNTLMQLNT
+216 QFMDTIMKLNT

-247 STSIANMR
+247 ATSIANMR

-260 CMSEVMNTIGQSNI
+260 CMSDVMNTIGQSNI

-288 VPYVVAFT
+288 VLYVVAFT

-335 GALAKKMNDASDS
+335 GALAKNMNDASNS

-355 ASGTGRG
+355 AGGTGSG

-392 SNGSSDPSSGGSGG
+392 SNGSSDPSSGDSGGSGG

-419 DDSGAEEQKGLLE
+419 DDSGAKEQKGLLE

-537 NIFNSIL
+537 NMFNSIL

-549 ILKIVRDVTKAI
+549 ILKIVRDITKAI

-692 QKVFM
+692 QKVFL

-704 DTVGKIIMDFVGD
+704 DTVGKIIMDFVET

-841 VFLGLTSFI
+841 VFLGLTNFI

-885 FMIDRINKFL
+885 FMIDGINKFL

-968 SQNDGTGATYVIKLV
+968 PQNDGTGATYVIKLV

-993 VIETISRTMKHAQE
+993 VIDNIKDYEARTGKPVFD
-1007 SLYLTIRRWNEWQ
+1007 Y
-1020 MKRKSR
+1020 

>member
-99 ASVQKL
+99 ASIQKL

-216 QFMNTLMQLNT
+216 QFMDTIMQLNT

-247 STSIANMR
+247 ATSIANMR

-260 CMSEVMNTIGQSNI
+260 CMSDVMNTIGQSNI

-355 ASGTGRG
+355 ASGTGSG

-392 SNGSSDPSSGGSGG
+392 SNGSSDPSSGDSGGSGG

-419 DDSGAEEQKGLLE
+419 DDSGAKEQKGLLE

-649 VMAVNPVNI
+649 VMAVNPVNV

-692 QKVFM
+692 QKVFL

-704 DTVGKIIMDFVGD
+704 DTVGKIIMDFVET

-755 GPVFEL
+755 GPVFKL

-841 VFLGLTSFI
+841 VFLGLTNFI

-885 FMIDRINKFL
+885 FMIDGINKFL

-993 VIETISRTMKHAQE
+993 VIDNIKDYEARTGKPVFD
-1007 SLYLTIRRWNEWQ
+1007 Y
-1020 MKRKSR
+1020 

>member
-288 VPYVVAFT
+288 IPYVVAFT
-296 KVVMVAVGY
+296 KVIMVAVGY

-335 GALAKKMNDASDS
+335 GTLAKNMNNASDS

-355 ASGTGRG
+355 ASGTGSG

-392 SNGSSDPSSGGSGG
+392 SNGSSDPSSGGSDGPGG
-406 AGGSGGDIGGFSM
+406 SGGSGGDIGGFSM
-419 DDSGAEEQKGLLE
+419 DDSGAKEQKGLLE

-549 ILKIVRDVTKAI
+549 ILKIVRDITKAI

-574 IIIDGLFSFIA
+574 IIIDELFSFIA

-592 GILSVIAGLSLFST
+592 GILSIIAGLSLFST

-649 VMAVNPVNI
+649 VMAVNPVNV

-692 QKVFM
+692 QKVFL

-704 DTVGKIIMDFVGD
+704 DTVGGIIKDFVD
-717 VLKPLW
+717 TVLKPLW
-723 NAWENVFQSIMGLLS
+723 SAWENVFQSIMGLLS

-755 GPVFEL
+755 GPIFKL

-821 KNAVKAFRDY
+821 KNAVKAFRDCM
-831 VGPIINSLEV
+831 GPIISSV
-841 VFLGLTSFI
+841 QVIFMGLTNFI

-885 FMIDRINKFL
+885 FMIDGINKFL

-993 VIETISRTMKHAQE
+993 VIDNIKDYEARTGKPVFD
-1007 SLYLTIRRWNEWQ
+1007 Y
-1020 MKRKSR
+1020 

>member
-23 SVKNEVTGLKN
+23 SVKNEVTSLKN

-125 FTSVNSNISRS
+125 FTSVNGNISRS

-142 LNNAIL
+142 LTNAIL

-247 STSIANMR
+247 ATSIANMR

-296 KVVMVAVGY
+296 KVIMVAVGY

-335 GALAKKMNDASDS
+335 GALAKKMSDASDS

-355 ASGTGRG
+355 ASGTGSG

-392 SNGSSDPSSGGSGG
+392 SNGSSDPSSGGSDGSGG

-419 DDSGAEEQKGLLE
+419 DDGGAKEQKGLLE

-479 EIGKSMYTVWENGTG
+479 DIGKSMYTVWENGTG

-509 KIIGNISQGLA
+509 KIIGNITQGLA

-549 ILKIVRDVTKAI
+549 ILKIVRDITKAI
-561 DWTAVLGAVDVVL
+561 DWTVVLGAVNVVL
-574 IIIDGLFSFIA
+574 SIIDGLFSFIA

-649 VMAVNPVNI
+649 VMAVNPVNV

-692 QKVFM
+692 QKVFL

-704 DTVGKIIMDFVGD
+704 DTVGRIIMDFVD
-717 VLKPLW
+717 TVLKPLW

-755 GPVFEL
+755 GPIFKL

-821 KNAVKAFRDY
+821 KNVVKVFRDFM
-831 VGPIINSLEV
+831 GPIINSLEV
-841 VFLGLTSFI
+841 IFMGLTNFI

-885 FMIDRINKFL
+885 FMIDGINKFL

-993 VIETISRTMKHAQE
+993 VIDNIKDYEARTGKPVFD
-1007 SLYLTIRRWNEWQ
+1007 Y
-1020 MKRKSR
+1020 

>member
-23 SVKNEVTGLKN
+23 SVKNEVTSLKN

-125 FTSVNSNISRS
+125 FTSVNGNISRS

-247 STSIANMR
+247 ATSIANMR

-355 ASGTGRG
+355 ASGTGSG

-392 SNGSSDPSSGGSGG
+392 SNGSSDPSSGDSGGSGG

-419 DDSGAEEQKGLLE
+419 DDSGAKEQKGLLE

-444 VAEFFQPLKQSWDK
+444 VAEFFQPLKQ
-458 FGAPMIAAAVYAF
+458 
-471 NGVKNLLM
+471 
-479 EIGKSMYTVWENGTG
+479 
-494 AKTVELILKIFTNIF
+494 
-509 KIIGNISQGLA
+509 
-520 DAWNTAG
+520 
-527 LGDSIIQHLW
+527 
-537 NIFNSIL
+537 
-544 KIINE
+544 
-549 ILKIVRDVTKAI
+549 
-561 DWTAVLGAVDVVL
+561 
-574 IIIDGLFSFIA
+574 
-585 DNVGRIL
+585 
-592 GILSVIAGLSLFST
+592 
-606 LAGILGTVITQIQLA
+606 
-621 VGVFSGWASLATAL
+621 
-635 SGAFG
+635 
-640 ILPQIFASI
+640 
-649 VMAVNPVNI
+649 
-658 IIGAVIA
+658 
-665 TVVDLWQKSKSFR
+665 
-678 DDIVSILGNIATIV
+678 
-692 QKVFM
+692 
-697 NIVAPII
+697 
-704 DTVGKIIMDFVGD
+704 
-717 VLKPLW
+717 
-723 NAWENVFQSIMGLLS
+723 
-738 DFLKFATPIFST
+738 
-750 ILDIL
+750 
-755 GPVFEL
+755 
-761 ALTLLRGVFDM
+761 
-772 VFAAIRGIIE
+772 
-782 RADKT
+782 
-787 ICERVNNIREFFRN
+787 
-801 LGEWMEGTFGFKWK
+801 
-815 NVFETV
+815 
-821 KNAVKAFRDY
+821 
-831 VGPIINSLEV
+831 
-841 VFLGLTSFI
+841 
-850 SGVFSGNWRR
+850 
-860 AWFGVR
+860 
-866 QIFESI
+866 
-872 VSGLSHIFKAPLN
+872 
-885 FMIDRINKFL
+885 
-895 SGIGKIKIPD
+895 
-905 WVPGVGGKGFS
+905 
-916 IPRIPR
+916 
-922 LAKGG
+922 
-927 IVSASTIA
+927 
-935 NIGEAGTEAV
+935 
-945 IPLQRNTQGLDMIA
+945 
-959 EKISERLSL
+959 
-968 SQNDGTGATYVIKLV
+968 
-983 LDDGRVITKM
+983 
-993 VIETISRTMKHAQE
+993 
-1007 SLYLTIRRWNEWQ
+1007 
-1020 MKRKSR
+1020 

>member
-67 LGNVDAAIKRVDTL
+67 LGNIDAAIKRVDTL

-99 ASVQKL
+99 ASIQKL

-216 QFMNTLMQLNT
+216 QFMDTIMKLNT

-247 STSIANMR
+247 ATSIANMR

-260 CMSEVMNTIGQSNI
+260 CMSDVMNTIGQSNI

-355 ASGTGRG
+355 ASGTGSG

-392 SNGSSDPSSGGSGG
+392 SNGSSDPSSGDSGGSGG

-419 DDSGAEEQKGLLE
+419 DDSGAKEQKGLLE

-549 ILKIVRDVTKAI
+549 ILKMVRDITKAI
-561 DWTAVLGAVDVVL
+561 DWTVVLGAVNVVL
-574 IIIDGLFSFIA
+574 GIIDGLFSFIA
-585 DNVGRIL
+585 DNVGLIL
-592 GILSVIAGLSLFST
+592 GILSAIAGLSLFST

-640 ILPQIFASI
+640 IFPQIFASI
-649 VMAVNPVNI
+649 VMAVNPVNV

-665 TVVDLWQKSKSFR
+665 TVADLWKKSEGFR

-692 QKVFM
+692 QKVFL

-704 DTVGKIIMDFVGD
+704 DTVGKIIMDFVET

-831 VGPIINSLEV
+831 VGPIINSV
-841 VFLGLTSFI
+841 QVIFMGLANFI
-850 SGVFSGNWRR
+850 GGVFSGNWRR

-866 QIFESI
+866 QIFEGI
-872 VSGLSHIFKAPLN
+872 VSGLGAIFKAPLN
-885 FMIDRINKFL
+885 FMIDGINKFL

-993 VIETISRTMKHAQE
+993 VIDNIKDYEARTGKPVFD
-1007 SLYLTIRRWNEWQ
+1007 Y
-1020 MKRKSR
+1020 

>member
-1 MTVEELQIVI
+1 MI

-23 SVKNEVTGLKN
+23 SVKSEVTSLKN

-55 GLGIASLIKSTI
+55 GLGIASLIKSAV
-67 LGNVDAAIKRVDTL
+67 LSNVDAAIKRVDTL

-90 LGVGSVQAN
+90 LGADSVQAN

-216 QFMNTLMQLNT
+216 QFMDTIMKLNT

-241 NATGGI
+241 NASGGI
-247 STSIANMR
+247 ATSIANMR

-260 CMSEVMNTIGQSNI
+260 GMSDVMDTIGQSNI

-335 GALAKKMNDASDS
+335 GALAKSMNSASDS

-355 ASGTGRG
+355 ASGTGSG

-374 KELKGALAG
+374 KELNGALAG

-392 SNGSSDPSSGGSGG
+392 SNGSSDPSSGDSGGSGG

-419 DDSGAEEQKGLLE
+419 DDSGAKEQKGLLE

-527 LGDSIIQHLW
+527 LGDFIIQHIW
-537 NIFNSIL
+537 NIFNSVL

-549 ILKIVRDVTKAI
+549 ILKIVRDITKAI
-561 DWTAVLGAVDVVL
+561 DWTVVLGAVDVVL

-621 VGVFSGWASLATAL
+621 IGVFSGWASLATAL

-649 VMAVNPVNI
+649 VMAVNPVNV

-692 QKVFM
+692 QKVFL

-704 DTVGKIIMDFVGD
+704 DTVGKIIKDFVD
-717 VLKPLW
+717 MVLKPLW

-738 DFLKFATPIFST
+738 DFLKVATPIFNT

-755 GPVFEL
+755 GPIFEL
-761 ALTLLRGVFDM
+761 ALTVLRGTFDM
-772 VFAAIRGIIE
+772 VFSAIRGIIE
-782 RADKT
+782 LADKT

-821 KNAVKAFRDY
+821 KNVVKAFRDY
-831 VGPIINSLEV
+831 MGPIINSLQV

-850 SGVFSGNWRR
+850 SGVFSHNWKR
-860 AWFGVR
+860 AWLGVR

-872 VSGLSHIFKAPLN
+872 TSGLANIFKAPLN
-885 FMIDRINKFL
+885 FMIDGINKFL
-895 SGIGKIKIPD
+895 SGISKIKIPD

-916 IPRIPR
+916 IPKIPR

-993 VIETISRTMKHAQE
+993 VIDNIKDYEARTGKPVFD
-1007 SLYLTIRRWNEWQ
+1007 Y
-1020 MKRKSR
+1020 

>member
-99 ASVQKL
+99 ASIQKL

-247 STSIANMR
+247 FTSIANMR

-335 GALAKKMNDASDS
+335 GALAKNMNDASNS

-355 ASGTGRG
+355 AGGTGRG

-392 SNGSSDPSSGGSGG
+392 SNGSSDPSSGGSGGSGG

-549 ILKIVRDVTKAI
+549 ILKIVRDITKAI

-649 VMAVNPVNI
+649 VMAVNPVNV

-692 QKVFM
+692 QKVFL

-704 DTVGKIIMDFVGD
+704 DTVGKIIMDFVET

-821 KNAVKAFRDY
+821 KNAVKVFRDY

-885 FMIDRINKFL
+885 FMIDGINKFL

-968 SQNDGTGATYVIKLV
+968 PQNDGTGATYVIKLV

-993 VIETISRTMKHAQE
+993 VIDNIKDYEARTGKPVFD
-1007 SLYLTIRRWNEWQ
+1007 Y
-1020 MKRKSR
+1020 

>member
-335 GALAKKMNDASDS
+335 GALAKNMNDASNS

-355 ASGTGRG
+355 AGGTGSG

-374 KELKGALAG
+374 KELNGALAG
-383 FDAINNINS
+383 FDAINNISS
-392 SNGSSDPSSGGSGG
+392 SNGSSDPSSGDSGGSGG

-419 DDSGAEEQKGLLE
+419 DDSGAEKQKGLLE

-549 ILKIVRDVTKAI
+549 ILKIVRDITKAI

-649 VMAVNPVNI
+649 VMAVNPVNV

-692 QKVFM
+692 RKVFL

-704 DTVGKIIMDFVGD
+704 DTVGKIIMDFVET

-801 LGEWMEGTFGFKWK
+801 LGEWMEGTFGFRWK

-821 KNAVKAFRDY
+821 KNAVKAFRDCM
-831 VGPIINSLEV
+831 GPIISSV
-841 VFLGLTSFI
+841 QVIFMGLTNFI

-885 FMIDRINKFL
+885 FMIDGINKFL
-895 SGIGKIKIPD
+895 SGIGKVKIPD

-916 IPRIPR
+916 IPKIPR

-993 VIETISRTMKHAQE
+993 VIDNIKDYEARTGKPVFD
-1007 SLYLTIRRWNEWQ
+1007 Y
-1020 MKRKSR
+1020 

>member
-67 LGNVDAAIKRVDTL
+67 LSNVDAAIKRVDTL

-90 LGVGSVQAN
+90 LGAGSVQAN
-99 ASVQKL
+99 ASIQKL

-216 QFMNTLMQLNT
+216 QFMDTIMKLNT

-247 STSIANMR
+247 ATSIANMR

-260 CMSEVMNTIGQSNI
+260 GMSDVMNTIGQSNI

-288 VPYVVAFT
+288 IPYVVAFT

-335 GALAKKMNDASDS
+335 GALAKNMNNASNS

-355 ASGTGRG
+355 ASGTGSG

-374 KELKGALAG
+374 KELNGALAG

-392 SNGSSDPSSGGSGG
+392 SNGSSDPSSGDSGGSGG

-458 FGAPMIAAAVYAF
+458 FGAPMIAAAVFAF
-471 NGVKNLLM
+471 SGIRSLLS

-549 ILKIVRDVTKAI
+549 ILKIVRDITKAI
-561 DWTAVLGAVDVVL
+561 DWTIVLGAVNVVL
-574 IIIDGLFSFIA
+574 GIIDGLFSFIA
-585 DNVGRIL
+585 DNVGLIL
-592 GILSVIAGLSLFST
+592 GILSAIAGLSLFST

-649 VMAVNPVNI
+649 VMAVNPVNV

-692 QKVFM
+692 QKVFL

-704 DTVGKIIMDFVGD
+704 DTVGKIIMDFVET

-831 VGPIINSLEV
+831 MGPIISSV
-841 VFLGLTSFI
+841 QVIFMGLANFI
-850 SGVFSGNWRR
+850 GGVFSGNWKR
-860 AWFGVR
+860 AWLGVK
-866 QIFESI
+866 QIFEGI
-872 VSGLSHIFKAPLN
+872 VSGLGAIFKAPLN
-885 FMIDRINKFL
+885 FMIDGINKFL

-916 IPRIPR
+916 IPKIPR

-993 VIETISRTMKHAQE
+993 VIDNIKDYEARTGKPVFD
-1007 SLYLTIRRWNEWQ
+1007 Y
-1020 MKRKSR
+1020 

>member
-99 ASVQKL
+99 ASIQKL

-406 AGGSGGDIGGFSM
+406 SGGVGGSGGDIGGFSM

-549 ILKIVRDVTKAI
+549 ILKIVRDITKAI
-561 DWTAVLGAVDVVL
+561 DWTVVLGAVNVVL
-574 IIIDGLFSFIA
+574 GIIDGLFSFIA
-585 DNVGRIL
+585 DNVGLIL
-592 GILSVIAGLSLFST
+592 GILSAIAGLSLFST

-621 VGVFSGWASLATAL
+621 VGVFSSWASLATAL

-692 QKVFM
+692 QKVFL

-704 DTVGKIIMDFVGD
+704 DTVGKIIMDFVET

-755 GPVFEL
+755 GPIFEL
-761 ALTLLRGVFDM
+761 ALTLLRGTFDM

-821 KNAVKAFRDY
+821 KNAVKAFRDCM
-831 VGPIINSLEV
+831 GPIISSV
-841 VFLGLTSFI
+841 QVIFMGLTNFI

-885 FMIDRINKFL
+885 FMIDGINKFL

-968 SQNDGTGATYVIKLV
+968 PQNDGTGATYVIKLV

-993 VIETISRTMKHAQE
+993 VIDNIKDYEARTGKPVFD
-1007 SLYLTIRRWNEWQ
+1007 Y
-1020 MKRKSR
+1020 

>member
-1 MTVEELQIVI
+1 M
-11 SAQTKSAKSELN
+11 
-23 SVKNEVTGLKN
+23 KNEVTGLKN

-335 GALAKKMNDASDS
+335 GALAKNMNDASNS

-355 ASGTGRG
+355 AGGTGSG

-392 SNGSSDPSSGGSGG
+392 SNGSSDPSSGDSGGSGG

-649 VMAVNPVNI
+649 VMAVNPVNV

-692 QKVFM
+692 QKVFL

-704 DTVGKIIMDFVGD
+704 DTVGKIIMDFVET

-755 GPVFEL
+755 GPIFKL

-821 KNAVKAFRDY
+821 KNAVKAFRDCM
-831 VGPIINSLEV
+831 GPIISSV
-841 VFLGLTSFI
+841 QVIFMGLTNFI

-885 FMIDRINKFL
+885 FMIDGINKFL

-993 VIETISRTMKHAQE
+993 VIDNIKDYEARTGKPVFD
-1007 SLYLTIRRWNEWQ
+1007 Y
-1020 MKRKSR
+1020 

>member
-23 SVKNEVTGLKN
+23 SVKNEVTSLKN

-99 ASVQKL
+99 ASIQKL

-125 FTSVNSNISRS
+125 FTAVNSNISKS

-247 STSIANMR
+247 ATSIANMR

-260 CMSEVMNTIGQSNI
+260 CMSDVMNTIGQSNI

-335 GALAKKMNDASDS
+335 GALAKNMNDASNS

-355 ASGTGRG
+355 AGGTGSG

-374 KELKGALAG
+374 KELNGALAG

-392 SNGSSDPSSGGSGG
+392 SNSSSDPSSGGSGG
-406 AGGSGGDIGGFSM
+406 SGGVGGSGGDIGGFSM
-419 DDSGAEEQKGLLE
+419 DDSGAKEQKGLLE
-432 EVDKQLEEIKKK
+432 EVDKQLEETKKK

-494 AKTVELILKIFTNIF
+494 AKTIELILKIFTNIF

-520 DAWNTAG
+520 DAWNTFG

-549 ILKIVRDVTKAI
+549 ILKIVRDITKAI
-561 DWTAVLGAVDVVL
+561 NWTVVL
-574 IIIDGLFSFIA
+574 VAVNGVLSIIDGLFSFIA
-585 DNVGRIL
+585 DNVGL
-592 GILSVIAGLSLFST
+592 ILSILSAIAGLSLFST

-621 VGVFSGWASLATAL
+621 VGIFGGFTSLATAL

-649 VMAVNPVNI
+649 AMAANPVTV

-665 TVVDLWQKSKSFR
+665 TVVDLWKKSEDFR

-692 QKVFM
+692 QKVFL

-704 DTVGKIIMDFVGD
+704 DTVGKIIDDFVET
-717 VLKPLW
+717 VLTPLW

-755 GPVFEL
+755 GPIFKL
-761 ALTLLRGVFDM
+761 ALTLLRGTFDM

-782 RADKT
+782 LADKT
-787 ICERVNNIREFFRN
+787 ICERVNNIRDFFRN

-821 KNAVKAFRDY
+821 KNVVKVFRDFM
-831 VGPIINSLEV
+831 GPIINSLEV
-841 VFLGLTSFI
+841 IFMGLANFI
-850 SGVFSGNWRR
+850 GGVFSGNWRR

-872 VSGLSHIFKAPLN
+872 VSGLGSIFKAPLN
-885 FMIDRINKFL
+885 FMIDGINKFL
-895 SGIGKIKIPD
+895 SSIGKVKIPD

-993 VIETISRTMKHAQE
+993 VIDNIKDYEARTGKPVFD
-1007 SLYLTIRRWNEWQ
+1007 Y
-1020 MKRKSR
+1020 